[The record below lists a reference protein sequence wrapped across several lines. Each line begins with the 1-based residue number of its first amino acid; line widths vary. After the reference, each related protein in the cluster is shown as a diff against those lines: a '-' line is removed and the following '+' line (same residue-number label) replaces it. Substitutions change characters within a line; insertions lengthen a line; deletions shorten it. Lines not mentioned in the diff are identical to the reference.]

1 MEWKKV
7 VEENYFIWKDMRAP
21 VTGGHLVLRFN
32 VDSCYND
39 RRSPPD
45 GAQIHKIQ
53 LIAPV
58 NTEGTTRFKLC
69 Q

>member
-7 VEENYFIWKDMRAP
+7 VEENYFIWKDTKLP
-21 VTGGHLVLRFN
+21 VTGGYLVLRFN
-32 VDSCYND
+32 VDSCYSD
-39 RRSPPD
+39 RHSPPD
-45 GAQIHKIQ
+45 GAQIHKTQ

-58 NTEGTTRFKLC
+58 NTERKTRFKLC